1 MNDFN
6 SWYYDLFE
14 TGNGT
19 CLNQQEIAEEAWTE
33 SWDRQQ
39 GKINKTVDFVMQL
52 KKSTDNMAE
61 DHYYDE
67 ILNILRGGDE

>member
-39 GKINKTVDFVMQL
+39 VKINKAVDFVMKL
-52 KKSTDNMAE
+52 KKSADNMAQ
-61 DHYYDE
+61 DHYCNE
-67 ILNILRGGDE
+67 ILNILRGSDE